1 MKAWGTLVAAV
12 LLVGCARFPDTG
24 VSGTTRLTFTLQTVD
39 PIRTGTEP
47 GRPGAYVYI
56 VALRF
61 SNQDVPTD
69 GGPIPVVAPPW
80 GNGFVAGRATHFMLW
95 DPAAGSAYTLYR
107 FVNPVTLTDW
117 FAVGVPI
124 VSEPVVVGSRRI
136 RFEIEL
142 GQLFPVQ
149 ADRDALR
156 TMQVNF
162 LTMDRVPS
170 SGSSKLW
177 DALGDSRVPTSV
189 NDFVSIPLRIN
200 GTYDNARS
208 GLIEPSGDVSD
219 PSLDLNNWAV
229 DVRLQ

>member
-1 MKAWGTLVAAV
+1 ME
-12 LLVGCARFPDTG
+12 
-24 VSGTTRLTFTLQTVD
+24 TVD

-61 SNQDVPTD
+61 STEDVPTD
-69 GGPIPVVAPPW
+69 GGPIPVIGPPW

-124 VSEPVVVGSRRI
+124 ITENVIQGSRRI
-136 RFEIEL
+136 RFEFEL
-142 GQLFPVQ
+142 GQLFPNQ

-162 LTMDRVPS
+162 LTMDRVPQ

-177 DALGDSRVPTSV
+177 DALGDSRNITTV
-189 NDFVSIPLRIN
+189 NEFVSIPLRTN
-200 GTYDNARS
+200 GSYDNARS
-208 GLIEPSGDVSD
+208 GLIEPTGDVSD
-219 PSLDLNNWAV
+219 PSLDISNWRV
-229 DVRLQ
+229 EVTLQ